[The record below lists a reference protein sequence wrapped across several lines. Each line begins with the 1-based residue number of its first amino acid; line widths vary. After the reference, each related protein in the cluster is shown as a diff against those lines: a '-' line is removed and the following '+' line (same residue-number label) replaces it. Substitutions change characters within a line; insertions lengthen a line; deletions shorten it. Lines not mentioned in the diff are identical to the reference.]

1 MILLLKLRNDWLIGE
16 VKELDDV
23 ELGDPDL
30 ELTNPVIWNHM
41 TKAGQSA
48 KQFRFLNYIPDEE
61 VSQCRLRF
69 MDCDTM
75 MEPGPKLKQKYLE
88 YVKKVLQQDRTSG

>member
-16 VKELDDV
+16 VKELDV

-30 ELTNPVIWNHM
+30 ELTNPLILGD
-41 TKAGQSA
+41 T
-48 KQFRFLNYIPDEE
+48 FEPYLPDEE

-75 MEPGPKLKQKYLE
+75 MEPGPKLKKQYLE
-88 YVKKVLQQDRTSG
+88 YVEVLQQDRTSG

>member
-16 VKELDDV
+16 LKELDV

-30 ELTNPVIWNHM
+30 ELTNPAIWYG
-41 TKAGQSA
+41 TDGPG
-48 KQFRFLNYIPDEE
+48 FVNYIPDEE

-75 MEPGPKLKQKYLE
+75 MEPGPKLKKQYLE
-88 YVKKVLQQDRTSG
+88 YVEVLQQDRTSG

>member
-1 MILLLKLRNDWLIGE
+1 MILLLKLRNDWLIGD
-16 VKELDDV
+16 VKELEV

-30 ELTNPVIWNHM
+30 EISNPLILGPEF
-41 TKAGQSA
+41 KS
-48 KQFRFLNYIPDEE
+48 YIPDKE

-75 MEPGPKLKQKYLE
+75 MEPGPQLQQTYLR
-88 YVKKVLQQDRTSG
+88 YVEQVLQQDRTSG

>member
-16 VKELDDV
+16 VKELDV

-30 ELTNPVIWNHM
+30 ELTNPLILRDM
-41 TKAGQSA
+41 LFEQ
-48 KQFRFLNYIPDEE
+48 YIPDEE

-75 MEPGPKLKQKYLE
+75 MEPGPKLKKQYLE
-88 YVKKVLQQDRTSG
+88 YVEVLQQDRTSG

>member
-30 ELTNPVIWNHM
+30 ELTNPAILYGIDGPGFV
-41 TKAGQSA
+41 
-48 KQFRFLNYIPDEE
+48 NYIPDEE

-75 MEPGPKLKQKYLE
+75 MEPGPKLKKQYLE
-88 YVKKVLQQDRTSG
+88 YVEVLQQDRTSG

>member
-1 MILLLKLRNDWLIGE
+1 MILLLKLKNDWLVGE
-16 VKELDDV
+16 VKELPEV

-30 ELTNPVIWNHM
+30 ELTNPVIWNCV
-41 TKAGQSA
+41 TKTGQKA
-48 KQFRFLNYIPDEE
+48 KYAKFLNYIPDDE

-75 MEPGPKLKQKYLE
+75 MEPGPKLKKQYLE
-88 YVKKVLQQDRTSG
+88 YVEVLQQDRTSG